1 MMTVSRRNAIQ
12 PELAGRVPLPGRTS
26 GAFTLIEL
34 LVVIAIIA
42 ILAAMLLPALSRAKA
57 KGIQAVCVSN
67 QKQVGLAMSMFAD
80 DNDNWLPPGPGSK
93 FGLYFGQR
101 PGYRWDTPSSSYK
114 FQMVYY
120 ICSYLGLPSPAP
132 SDTKTNF
139 AKVFYCPGI
148 ERFTPPPPPVAETER
163 ISYGLSSTFY
173 TATAPVR
180 IDFLPF
186 GYPPDPSA
194 SAQQPPHKLS
204 EIQGTASP
212 SDIWALADL
221 DKVAVTA
228 GGWRPLVPDQPV
240 HGTTRNYLYFDGHV
254 GARKAQAKGTL

>member
-1 MMTVSRRNAIQ
+1 MRPKKKPMTFWKCDAARPKR
-12 PELAGRVPLPGRTS
+12 

-57 KGIQAVCVSN
+57 KGIQSVCVSN
-67 QKQVGLAMSMFAD
+67 QRQVGLAMNMFVD
-80 DNDNWLPPGPGSK
+80 DNENWLPPGPDSK

-101 PGYRWDTPSSSYK
+101 PGYRWDTATTSYK

-120 ICSYLGLPSPAP
+120 ICSYLGLPSPSP
-132 SDTKTNF
+132 SDVQTNF

-148 ERFTPPPPPVAETER
+148 ERFTPPPPPVPETER
-163 ISYGLSSTFY
+163 ISYGLYTTTY

-194 SAQQPPHKLS
+194 SAQEPPHKM
-204 EIQGTASP
+204 
-212 SDIWALADL
+212 SDIQTGGHRRQLAAARARPTGPWL
-221 DKVAVTA
+221 NPQLPLLRRPCECEEAA
-228 GGWRPLVPDQPV
+228 G
-240 HGTTRNYLYFDGHV
+240 
-254 GARKAQAKGTL
+254 

>member
-1 MMTVSRRNAIQ
+1 MNKPMRFWSPDAAARPRPA
-12 PELAGRVPLPGRTS
+12 
-26 GAFTLIEL
+26 AFTLIEL

-57 KGIQAVCVSN
+57 KGIQAVCISN
-67 QKQVGLAMSMFAD
+67 QKQVGLAVNMFVD
-80 DNDNWLPPGPGSK
+80 DNDNWLPPGPESK

-120 ICSYLGLPSPAP
+120 ISTYLGLPSPSP
-132 SDTKTNF
+132 GDVKTNF

-148 ERFTPPPPPVAETER
+148 ERFTPPPPLVPETER
-163 ISYGLSSTFY
+163 ISYGLYSTY
-173 TATAPVR
+173 YAATAPIR

-194 SAQQPPHKLS
+194 SDQQRAHKISDILS
-204 EIQGTASP
+204 QASP
-212 SDIWALADL
+212 ADIWSLVDL
-221 DKVAVTA
+221 DKLAVTA
-228 GGWRPLVPDQPV
+228 GGWRPLVPDRPV
-240 HGTTRNYLYFDGHV
+240 HGSTRNYLYFDGHV
-254 GARKAQAKGTL
+254 SAKKAQTGGTL